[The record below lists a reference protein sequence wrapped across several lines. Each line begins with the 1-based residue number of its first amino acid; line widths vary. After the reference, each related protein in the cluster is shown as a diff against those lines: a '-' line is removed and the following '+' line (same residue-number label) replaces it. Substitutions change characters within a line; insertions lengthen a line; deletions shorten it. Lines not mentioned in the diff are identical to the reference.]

1 MSLVD
6 GQDFPM
12 QIHLQGC
19 NPDDWIKINPGQIGF
34 YRVNYSPE
42 MLQRLTPSIQTLESV
57 DRLGLESDL
66 FALSYA
72 GYTTTDNF
80 LNLMKGYK
88 DETDYTVWSNIDQ
101 NLSCLGIILQNT
113 DQYEDYK
120 KFLLKLYKPLGDK
133 LGWEAAEGE
142 CMFQN
147 SYYYSDCKFGKRGIL
162 FIIRFF

>member
-12 QIHLQGC
+12 QIHLQAC

-42 MLQRLTPSIQTLESV
+42 MLQRLIPAIQTLESV

-66 FALSYA
+66 FALSSA
-72 GYTTTDNF
+72 GYTTTNNF
-80 LNLMKGYK
+80 LDLMKGYK

-101 NLSCLGIILQNT
+101 NLSGLGVILQNT
-113 DQYEDYK
+113 DQYEDFK

-142 CMFQN
+142 CMSQ
-147 SYYYSDCKFGKRGIL
+147 KQ
-162 FIIRFF
+162 FFKSISWFSSHFMSF